1 MIKIK
6 ILRFDRKE
14 DNDPYFESYEIE
26 ETPKMKILDALN
38 YINQTYNANIAFRS
52 SCRAGQCGS
61 CLLKMDDGLVL
72 ACKHEIHNG
81 AILEPLDFPVIKDL
95 IVDRSEINE
104 KIKSMNLYLDD
115 VNRVNDSKPASK
127 DAFSNSIS
135 SKDDNK
141 LVNSCGC
148 PSLILDSE
156 CSNTKKVRSCIECFS
171 CLSACPVLDIEGAD
185 DFAGPFFMRYLSK
198 FALDPRDTGT
208 KTEKSVEEGIYS
220 CTSCGKC
227 GEVCPKNINTFG
239 DAIEKLRAL
248 AYRDELGPLKAHKAV
263 KALIEKTGRSVD
275 VNGESL
281 IDLVNKEPKEPKK
294 SKESEKVNEYKNTK
308 IVHNKSLDNLNAKKI
323 GIFTGCMVDYRL
335 QKVGLEL
342 KDVLDNLGVEADFV
356 KNQVCCGS
364 PLIRTGQVDIVDKLV
379 HQNRNVFEDY
389 DIILTVCAGCGATLK
404 EDYPKYGVNLNV
416 IDISEFLVDVVGIN
430 TIKNT
435 FKTSLNK
442 NSNNTPQSIIPLPVK
457 VSYHDPCHLVRG
469 QGIREAPRK
478 ILNAIESV
486 DFVEMEKPNQCCGA
500 GGGVR
505 SGKPHI
511 AEALAREKAK
521 MTKDTGADAVITICP
536 FCQYNIQDGLDKEGM
551 SNVKVLNIL
560 ELLKNCYENGN

>member
-14 DNDPYFESYEIE
+14 DKVPYFESYEIE

-38 YINQTYNANIAFRS
+38 YINQTYNANLAFRS

-61 CLLKMDDGLVL
+61 CSLKIDGGLAL
-72 ACKHEIHNG
+72 ACKDEIHNG
-81 AILEPLDFPVIKDL
+81 AKLEPLDFPVIKDL

-115 VNRVNDSKPASK
+115 FDDLNVDNDSKS
-127 DAFSNSIS
+127 DSEDFSS
-135 SKDDNK
+135 NK
-141 LVNSCGC
+141 VSLNNANNVVNSCGC
-148 PSLILDSE
+148 LNIIPDSE
-156 CSNTKKVRSCIECFS
+156 CFNTKKVRSCIECFS
-171 CLSACPVLDIEGAD
+171 CLSACPVLDIEGVD
-185 DFAGPFFMRYLSK
+185 EIGEFAGPFFMRYLSK
-198 FALDPRDTGT
+198 FALDPRDTGE
-208 KTEKSVEEGIYS
+208 KTEESVEEGLYC

-248 AYRDELGPLKAHKAV
+248 AYRDDLGPLEAHKAV

-275 VNGESL
+275 VDGESL
-281 IDLVNKEPKEPKK
+281 IYLVNKETKSPKEKT
-294 SKESEKVNEYKNTK
+294 SSSKNT
-308 IVHNKSLDNLNAKKI
+308 NKTIYDKKI

-335 QKVGLEL
+335 QNVGLAL
-342 KDVLDNLGVEADFV
+342 KDVLDNLGIEADFV
-356 KNQVCCGS
+356 KDQVCCGS

-379 HQNRNVFEDY
+379 NQNRKVFEDY

-416 IDISEFLVDVVGIN
+416 MDISEFLVDVVGIGA
-430 TIKNT
+430 IKSAFRANSEINS
-435 FKTSLNK
+435 KT
-442 NSNNTPQSIIPLPVK
+442 NSKTTNNVPVK
-457 VSYHDPCHLVRG
+457 VSYHDPCHLARG

-486 DFVEMEKPNQCCGA
+486 DFIEMEKPNQCCGA

-505 SGKPHI
+505 SGKPYI

-521 MTKDTGADAVITICP
+521 MAKDTGADAVITICP

-551 SNVKVLNIL
+551 SNIKVLNIL
-560 ELLKNCYENGN
+560 ELLKKCYENGNH